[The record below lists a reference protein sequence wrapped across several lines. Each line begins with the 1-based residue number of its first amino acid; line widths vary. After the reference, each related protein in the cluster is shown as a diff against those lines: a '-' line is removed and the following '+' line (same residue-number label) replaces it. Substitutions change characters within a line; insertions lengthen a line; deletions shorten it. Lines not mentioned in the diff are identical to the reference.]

1 MKGPATHD
9 ALVSHVDVLPTMLG
23 AVGAVEPAGIDGL
36 SMLPL
41 LRGDSATVRQ
51 FALSEGG
58 VAKHDSDTLPG
69 AVVAPPWILLKQRRG
84 CGMTS
89 VAVEREGFPVCLYNL
104 EKDPDQL
111 QSLASEYP
119 QIVDA
124 LLERWANFRASR
136 AGGQG
141 ERVVLSEEFVEALR
155 RDGYDFSKDRPE

>member
-1 MKGPATHD
+1 
-9 ALVSHVDVLPTMLG
+9 
-23 AVGAVEPAGIDGL
+23 
-36 SMLPL
+36 
-41 LRGDSATVRQ
+41 
-51 FALSEGG
+51 
-58 VAKHDSDTLPG
+58 
-69 AVVAPPWILLKQRRG
+69 
-84 CGMTS
+84 MTS